1 MSTLASELDLPEL
14 PFVRDDDYR
23 EALRRGKEQGHW
35 LFRSLTGYVVA
46 YLVIFGA
53 GFVMLRRM
61 VHAGPVPARVA
72 EPGAEGHVKGD
83 AGTLD
88 ERPMRPLSAAVD
100 PPADGLDGV
109 R

>member
-46 YLVIFGA
+46 SYDDALARLRSLRDAAAA
-53 GFVMLRRM
+53 GDLQ
-61 VHAGPVPARVA
+61 PA
-72 EPGAEGHVKGD
+72 
-83 AGTLD
+83 
-88 ERPMRPLSAAVD
+88 
-100 PPADGLDGV
+100 
-109 R
+109 